1 MAWTQEDR
9 NRLEQE
15 VVALTSQMVHRYY
28 CDNDIE
34 FVTAQIEDDFL
45 WLGTGEQEWAAGG
58 DTVREIFRQFAGQVP
73 KCTVREEEF
82 KALQIAENA
91 YLCTGRMWIET
102 DASTQIS
109 LRVHQRITTV
119 FRVVDGRLRC
129 CHLHISNPYGEMAD
143 EDVGFPTRMAEQS
156 YRYLQEQVEAQKQ
169 RLADQTEQL
178 RRMSYEDRLTGL
190 HNQNKFNEMRGR
202 ELMGRGGGVGVVC
215 LDLNG
220 LKGVNDRHGH
230 SAGDTMICR
239 AAEQMRRIFPDR
251 VYRTGGDEF
260 VVVEDT
266 REEAA
271 FRDAV
276 ETLRQCMM
284 QAEVSCSLG
293 VSWRE
298 NPGNLQE
305 QYDEADQRM
314 YAEKRSYYSLR
325 EHDRRNRR

>member
-1 MAWTQEDR
+1 MVQEAM
-9 NRLEQE
+9 
-15 VVALTSQMVHRYY
+15 ALTSQIVHRYY
-28 CDNDIE
+28 CDNNIE
-34 FVTAQIEDDFL
+34 FVMAQIEDDFL
-45 WLGTGEQEWAAGG
+45 WLGTGEQEWGAGG
-58 DTVREIFRQFAGQVP
+58 DTVRSIFRQFSGQVP
-73 KCTVREEEF
+73 KCTVRDEEY
-82 KALQIAENA
+82 KALEIAENA

-119 FRVVDGRLRC
+119 FRLVEGRLRC
-129 CHLHISNPYGEMAD
+129 CHLHISNPYGEMVD
-143 EDVGFPTRMAEQS
+143 EDVGFPTRLAEES

-169 RLADQTEQL
+169 RLADQTELL

-190 HNQNKFNEMRGR
+190 YNQNKFNEMRGR
-202 ELMGRGGGVGVVC
+202 ELVGTGGGVGVVC

-220 LKGVNDRHGH
+220 LKGVNDCQGH
-230 SAGDTMICR
+230 SAGDIMICR
-239 AAEQMRRIFPDR
+239 AAEQMRQVFPDR

-266 REEAA
+266 REESA
-271 FRDAV
+271 FYHAV
-276 ETLRQCMM
+276 ETLRQCMA
-284 QAEVSCSLG
+284 QAGISCSMG

-298 NPGNLQE
+298 NPGNLQQ

-314 YAEKRSYYSLR
+314 YTEKRSYYSLR